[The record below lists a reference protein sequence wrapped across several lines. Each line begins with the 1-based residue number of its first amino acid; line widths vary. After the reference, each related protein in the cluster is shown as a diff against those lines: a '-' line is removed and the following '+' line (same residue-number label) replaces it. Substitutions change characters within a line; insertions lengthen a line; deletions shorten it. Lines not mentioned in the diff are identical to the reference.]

1 VPVAVYA
8 AQRLVRPILQPILRR
23 VPSTCQP
30 TAPAACR
37 LHSSDGALQD
47 AHDLDLLPHDHGL
60 NRSAS
65 SAIYVR
71 TASTS
76 PDSAHREEDKWWAC
90 GVEVARAAPR
100 SSVRR
105 RGRGTQGLH
114 TSKTTE
120 RLDQLDDDLHI
131 FCVKFVGRDHRLQV
145 RAAAAHFSAFL
156 HFWSYLEAGIERKII
171 SYGH

>member
-1 VPVAVYA
+1 MRPNDWCDPSVAH
-8 AQRLVRPILQPILRR
+8 
-23 VPSTCQP
+23 P
-30 TAPAACR
+30 TMPAFYTPTYAACR
-37 LHSSDGALQD
+37 LPPPLQRRR
-47 AHDLDLLPHDHGL
+47 AAGCPRPRPPPHDHGL

-71 TASTS
+71 TTSTS

-105 RGRGTQGLH
+105 RGRGTQGMH

-131 FCVKFVGRDHRLQV
+131 FCVKFVGRDHLLQV
-145 RAAAAHFSAFL
+145 RAAAAHFSVFL
-156 HFWSYLEAGIERKII
+156 HFWSCLEARIERQII